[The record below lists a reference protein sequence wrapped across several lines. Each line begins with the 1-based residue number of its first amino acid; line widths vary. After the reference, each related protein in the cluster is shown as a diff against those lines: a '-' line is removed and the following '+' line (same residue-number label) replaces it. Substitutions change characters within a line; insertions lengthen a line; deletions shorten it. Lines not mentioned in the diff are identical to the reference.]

1 MLLAHKSDLLYLS
14 KGPFQSQTYTLYHLQ
29 PTPAKL
35 SVTKLQAPRSPFPM
49 LKGNETCTIASSQ
62 TLMAAQLNTHL
73 NLHRRT
79 HPPLLFFFFLGLPS
93 SHRTPPSGRLTKWSC
108 SGGMIYLLNRRI
120 RFWEPSFFTWGWHRL
135 RKSHKETVHD
145 PEREHRSFLWLCPAV
160 LYNVFFFFKTL
171 SE

>member
-79 HPPLLFFFFLGLPS
+79 HPPFPFFFFFFGAAFITSNTPLGQTDKMELLRWNDLPVEQEDTVLRAIIFHLGLTPS
-93 SHRTPPSGRLTKWSC
+93 PK
-108 SGGMIYLLNRRI
+108 
-120 RFWEPSFFTWGWHRL
+120 
-135 RKSHKETVHD
+135 KS
-145 PEREHRSFLWLCPAV
+145 
-160 LYNVFFFFKTL
+160 
-171 SE
+171 

>member
-79 HPPLLFFFFLGLPS
+79 HPPFPFFFFFWGCLHHIEHPPRADWQNGAAQVEWFTCWTGGYGFESHHFSLGADTVSEKVIKRQCTIQRESIAHFYDCVQP
-93 SHRTPPSGRLTKWSC
+93 
-108 SGGMIYLLNRRI
+108 Y
-120 RFWEPSFFTWGWHRL
+120 FTM
-135 RKSHKETVHD
+135 
-145 PEREHRSFLWLCPAV
+145 
-160 LYNVFFFFKTL
+160 FFFF
-171 SE
+171 